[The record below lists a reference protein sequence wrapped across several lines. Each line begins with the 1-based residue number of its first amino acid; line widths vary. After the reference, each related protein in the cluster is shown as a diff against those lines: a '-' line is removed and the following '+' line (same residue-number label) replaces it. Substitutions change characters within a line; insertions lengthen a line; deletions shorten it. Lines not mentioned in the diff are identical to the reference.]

1 MIWNRLTARGWSLQT
16 LLLVIALALAVGAW
30 IVGGTVMYDAAL
42 RRTQE
47 LHDLKLQQLSRM
59 VLAFSGHELEEI
71 GVNTPLTAAINNA
84 AADSEDTLGRDYQ
97 YQIWSD
103 EGKLLIANYGA
114 PDMAP
119 MARLRSGGFGWS
131 RRENDDWRIYSVR
144 DPDQKKEI
152 QMAERASARSNLI
165 GAIDTRMAA
174 FGLLSLLLVVG
185 PGLLLVRWVLRP
197 VHDLARQLQ
206 DRSPTNLSG
215 VVVARAPDE
224 MTPVID
230 AVNRLFPRIAEAMVR
245 EREFTAVA
253 AHELRTPLATLHVLA
268 QLAAATDDEAERS
281 NTLAELRR
289 SADRC
294 LHLQEQLLTLA
305 RLDAM
310 RGAELDQSV
319 ELNEVIADA
328 THDVAFEAR
337 QRGVAIASQ
346 TAAVVMTGHAFGIRT
361 LVRNLLANGVRYTPE
376 GGRVRV
382 SIATSERN
390 VILRVDDS
398 GSGIPQA
405 DRERAF
411 ERFSRLQGDKTPGVG
426 LGLSIV
432 RTVAQA
438 HEATVALEDSP
449 MGGLRVEVTFWS
461 RLVTETKIGSEFDT
475 EPAALI

>member
-1 MIWNRLTARGWSLQT
+1 MIWNRLMARGWSLQT
-16 LLLVIALALAVGAW
+16 LLLVIALFLAVGAW
-30 IVGGTVMYDAAL
+30 IVGGTVMYDAAQ

-71 GVNTPLTAAINNA
+71 GVNTPLSAAINNA
-84 AADSEDTLGRDYQ
+84 AADSEDTLGKDYQ

-103 EGKLLIANYGA
+103 DGKLLLANYGI
-114 PDMAP
+114 PGMAP
-119 MARLRSGGFGWS
+119 MAKLRSGGFSWA
-131 RRENDDWRIYSVR
+131 RREGDDWRIYTVR

-152 QMAERASARSNLI
+152 QMAERGSARANLI
-165 GAIDTRMAA
+165 GMIDSRMAA
-174 FGLLSLLLVVG
+174 FGLLSLLFVIG
-185 PGLLLVRWVLRP
+185 PGWLLVRWVLRP
-197 VHDLARQLQ
+197 VHDLADQLQ
-206 DRSPTNLSG
+206 DRSPTNLTG
-215 VVVARAPDE
+215 VVVERAPDE

-268 QLAAATDDEAERS
+268 QLASATEDGSERER
-281 NTLAELRR
+281 TLGELRR

-305 RLDAM
+305 RLDTM
-310 RGAELDQSV
+310 RGADLDERV

-328 THDVAFEAR
+328 ARDVAGEAR
-337 QRGVAIASQ
+337 QRGISITSQ
-346 TAAVVMTGHAFGIRT
+346 TSAVVMTGHAFGIRT

-382 SIATSERN
+382 SIATAERN

-411 ERFSRLQGDKTPGVG
+411 ERFARLRGDKTPGVG
-426 LGLSIV
+426 LGLAIV
-432 RTVAQA
+432 RAVAQA
-438 HEATVALEDSP
+438 HEATVELEDSP

-461 RLVTETKIGSEFDT
+461 RLISETNIGSEFDT